1 MVLFYYFNL
10 NIIYINYYL
19 FPFPVG
25 ENKKKDKK
33 EDDSISQNQTNDP
46 IDTADEISN
55 GVVAK
60 METEKIDTK

>member
-1 MVLFYYFNL
+1 MVLYYYFYL
-10 NIIYINYYL
+10 NIVYISYL
-19 FPFPVG
+19 LLPFQVG

-33 EDDSISQNQTNDP
+33 EDDSISQNPTNDL

-55 GVVAK
+55 GIVAK